1 MVALRSFCG
10 PEGDADARGLS
21 IGRQNAADWLSL
33 QQTACELGV
42 SLSTVRRMIRRG
54 KIRNRIVPRPGGFS
68 YLLYVP
74 NSRHAR
80 LGAHHHRDAPSD
92 SARSGLRLVDAEFE
106 RDAAGDSGAHSGE
119 IRRLQTQVRQLSHA
133 LARAVQ
139 GGRQPAPAPRHDAA
153 PDPAA
158 PYARYRA
165 LARKRRWWRF

>member
-10 PEGDADARGLS
+10 PEGDADEHGLPV
-21 IGRQNAADWLSL
+21 GRHDAADWLSL

-54 KIRNRIVPRPGGFS
+54 KIRNRIVPRPGGFA

-80 LGAHHHRDAPSD
+80 LGAHDHRDAPSD
-92 SARSGLRLVDAEFE
+92 STRSGLRLVDAEFE
-106 RDAAGDSGAHSGE
+106 RDVAANTGVRSGE
-119 IRRLQTQVRQLSHA
+119 VRRLQAQVRQLSRA

-139 GGRQPAPAPRHDAA
+139 GARPPAPALPHDAA

>member
-10 PEGDADARGLS
+10 PDGDADERGRPV
-21 IGRQNAADWLSL
+21 GRDDAADWLSL

-74 NSRHAR
+74 NSRHA
-80 LGAHHHRDAPSD
+80 LIGAHHHLDAPPRSV
-92 SARSGLRLVDAEFE
+92 RSGMRLVDAEFE
-106 RDAAGDSGAHSGE
+106 RDAPGGAVPHSGE
-119 IRRLQTQVRQLSHA
+119 IRRVQAQVRQLSHA
-133 LARAVQ
+133 LTRAVQ
-139 GGRQPAPAPRHDAA
+139 SGRQPAPPRRHDAA

-158 PYARYRA
+158 PYARFRA